1 MTEKA
6 FQRNTQQRRMILEE
20 LKKLTSHPTAAE
32 LHQIVRGNL
41 PRISLGTIYR
51 NLELL
56 ARNGAIQKLA
66 ISGGEARFDGDPAQH
81 CHLRCIS
88 CGKVIDVHG
97 FSLDAGDTGIGDLDG
112 YDILGYRLEFV
123 GRCPACKIAAG
134 SGIR

>member
-1 MTEKA
+1 MTENA
-6 FQRNTQQRRMILEE
+6 FRRSTQQRRTILRE

-56 ARNGAIQKLA
+56 ASNGAIQKLA
-66 ISGGEARFDGDPAQH
+66 ISGGEARFDGNPAQH
-81 CHLRCIS
+81 SHLRCVS

-97 FSLDAGDTGIGDLDG
+97 FSLDLGDAGIGDLDG
-112 YDILGYRLEFV
+112 YEILGYRLEFA
-123 GRCPACKIAAG
+123 GICPACSVAEG
-134 SGIR
+134 TGN